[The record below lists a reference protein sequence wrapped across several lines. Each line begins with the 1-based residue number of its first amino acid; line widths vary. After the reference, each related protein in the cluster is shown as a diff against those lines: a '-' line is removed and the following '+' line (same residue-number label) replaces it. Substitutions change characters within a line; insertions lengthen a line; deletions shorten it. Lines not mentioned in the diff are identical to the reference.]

1 MEKNT
6 ANYFLFRIS
15 NQIGERATE
24 QVIESLYA
32 LILFKLVFVSFIL
45 LVALELSIFLSFF
58 FNIFNDQLVVSFLN
72 LCNSVLIQELLTQ
85 L

>member
-58 FNIFNDQLVVSFLN
+58 FYIFNDQLVVSFLN
-72 LCNSVLIQELLTQ
+72 LCNSVLIQDLLTQ

>member
-58 FNIFNDQLVVSFLN
+58 FLYF
-72 LCNSVLIQELLTQ
+72 
-85 L
+85 